1 MWRAFFLAIGI
12 YMVIFGLECLGV
24 DRVSLKFRDPP
35 PPPTAVTL
43 FQTPTEGPPKQFVPA
58 PWVPWS
64 LISSGAVV
72 CLYSFTIPR
81 RMAGK

>member
-12 YMVIFGLECLGV
+12 YMVIFGLECLTV
-24 DRVSLKFRDPP
+24 DRVLLKFREDP

-43 FQTPTEGPPKQFVPA
+43 FKAQNEGPPKQFAPA